1 MQKRYLRAPV
11 VEVVGAWGRSSFDSV
26 FQYSSDGINLLTQD
40 RKTASSQIA
49 FLCNACCP
57 CVLLFVCIG
66 INDCPFL
73 SFVGFQV
80 HH

>member
-1 MQKRYLRAPV
+1 MQKRYVRAPV
-11 VEVVGAWGRSSFDSV
+11 VVVGAAWGRSSFDSV

-40 RKTASSQIA
+40 RKTAFSQIA
-49 FLCNACCP
+49 FLCNACFP
-57 CVLLFVCIG
+57 CVLLFVCVG

-80 HH
+80 RN